1 MQLKNIEGEYIEADI
16 VRYFKNDDVDYL
28 IYSLNETDSSGYV
41 RLYAS
46 KIIDDMACIISD
58 SDEWQN
64 ITQIIKETV
73 RNNRDGNE
81 LNIADLD
88 EERLYDITLQ
98 DTRIFKL
105 QGNLVTLLSENKR
118 VEKLPVVESEEVE
131 EEIDGLEEII
141 EENID
146 YEQMYKNQLEK
157 YNLLQERII
166 ELEEENEKQKSKL
179 DKIKDL
185 LETIDED

>member
-81 LNIADLD
+81 LNIVDLD

-105 QGNLVTLLSENKR
+105 QGNLVTLLSENKK
-118 VEKLPVVESEEVE
+118 VEKLPVIESEEVE